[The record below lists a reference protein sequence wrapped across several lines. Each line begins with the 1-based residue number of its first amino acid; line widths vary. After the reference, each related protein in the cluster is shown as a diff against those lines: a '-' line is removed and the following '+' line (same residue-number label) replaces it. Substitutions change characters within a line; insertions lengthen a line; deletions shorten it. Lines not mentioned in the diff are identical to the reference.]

1 MTMKK
6 VFFLFLLFLTVVGI
20 VGGIGYSIYQGAWVI
35 AVGLVAAGYVAYPK
49 FIELVKNM
57 TE

>member
-6 VFFLFLLFLTVVGI
+6 IVSLFLLFLTIVGI
-20 VGGIGYSIYQGAWVI
+20 AGGIGYSIYQGAWVI
-35 AVGLVAAGYVAYPK
+35 AVGLVAAGYMAYPK
-49 FIELVKNM
+49 CMELVKNM

>member
-1 MTMKK
+1 MKK
-6 VFFLFLLFLTVVGI
+6 IISFILLFLTVVGI

-35 AVGLVAAGYVAYPK
+35 AVGLVAAGYMAYPK
-49 FIELVKNM
+49 CMELIKNM

>member
-1 MTMKK
+1 MKK
-6 VFFLFLLFLTVVGI
+6 IISLILLFLKIVGI
-20 VGGIGYSIYQGAWVI
+20 AGGIGYSIYQGAWVI

-49 FIELVKNM
+49 CAELVRNL

>member
-6 VFFLFLLFLTVVGI
+6 VFSLFLLFLAFVGI
-20 VGGIGYSIYQGAWVI
+20 AGGIGYSIYYGAWVI
-35 AVGLVAAGYVAYPK
+35 AVGLVAAGYMAYPK
-49 FIELVKNM
+49 FVELVKNM